1 MSPMVLVRSAAASWW
16 PAEPAMWRRS
26 CAAFVGL
33 LKLWRERQRQR
44 ADLMTLVAEGFDFKD
59 IGITRALA
67 SREASRFPWQ
77 AWDGEWRD
85 VFRYFPSGSPR
96 PLPRVARR

>member
-1 MSPMVLVRSAAASWW
+1 MAPIKSAAAFRW
-16 PAEPAMWRRS
+16 PAEPAIWGRS

-33 LKLWRERQRQR
+33 LTRWRERRRQR
-44 ADLMTLVAEGFDFKD
+44 ADLMTLVAAGFDFKD
-59 IGITRALA
+59 IGITHALA
-67 SREASRFPWQ
+67 SREAGKFPWQ
-77 AWDGEWRD
+77 AWDREWRE